1 MTEEALSPPGA
12 SVLEIKDL
20 RKSFGATQALAGAS
34 ISVNSGEVHVLLG
47 ENGSGK
53 STLAKI
59 VAGIHTDDG
68 GEIFVNGEATAIS
81 DARTS
86 RGLGIA
92 IVFQELSLAPDLSV
106 ADNLFLGRENAAHPF
121 AMLNRRKEREKCHD
135 VLKRLETTI
144 DLDASV
150 KTLSIAQKQIVE
162 VAKAL
167 LQQPLI
173 MILDEPTATLTEREK
188 DHLFAVIRRLRDEGV
203 ALLHI
208 THHLR
213 EIQEIGDRVSVM
225 REGEVVVTTEITPDL
240 TELRLLELLTGRAI
254 STEVDREA
262 PADARPVLRIDEL
275 YTEDDCRGI
284 SLYVRPGEIVGLYG
298 IVGCGREG
306 VARALV
312 GLDRPT
318 GGSMTFEGEAFKPR
332 SPGDALSTGVGYL
345 PVDRKENGILP
356 DRSIREN
363 LNLSNLAAFARG
375 NVISPQRERGP
386 TLAHLAKL
394 GVRFGS
400 AELPITSLSGGNQQK
415 VLFGRATGAG
425 PRLLV
430 LEDPTAGIDMGA
442 KLELY
447 EQIKAWAADG
457 MSFLWLSSD
466 LVETLMLCHR
476 AYAMYDGRIVDEF
489 INPTLDDEE
498 AILAGVLGRD
508 SSTPTSARAE

>member
-1 MTEEALSPPGA
+1 MPASGA
-12 SVLEIKDL
+12 SVLEVKDL
-20 RKSFGATQALAGAS
+20 QKSFGATGALAGAS
-34 ISVNSGEVHVLLG
+34 ISVNAGEVHVLLG

-59 VAGIHTDDG
+59 VAGIHIADA
-68 GEIFVNGEATAIS
+68 GEILVKGAIAKIG

-86 RGLGIA
+86 RALGIA

-106 ADNLFLGRENAAHPF
+106 ADNLFLGRENAKHPF
-121 AMLNRRKEREKCHD
+121 AVVDRRKERRNGQE
-135 VLKRLETTI
+135 VLERLKITI
-144 DLDASV
+144 DLDAPI

-188 DHLFAVIRRLRDEGV
+188 EHLFAVIRRLREEGV
-203 ALLHI
+203 ALLYI

-225 REGEVVVTTEITPDL
+225 RDGEVVVTTEITPEL

-254 STEVDREA
+254 SAEVNRTP
-262 PADARPVLRIDEL
+262 PADSAPVLRVDDL
-275 YTEDDCRGI
+275 YTDDDCRGV

-298 IVGCGREG
+298 VVGCGREG

-312 GLDRPT
+312 GLVRPS
-318 GGSMTFEGEAFKPR
+318 GGSMTLEGASFLPR
-332 SPGDALSTGVGYL
+332 SPGDALAKGVGYL

-356 DRSIREN
+356 ERTIREN
-363 LNLSNLAAFARG
+363 LNLSNLSAFASAY
-375 NVISPQRERGP
+375 VINPRRERGP
-386 TLAHLAKL
+386 TLARLAKL

-400 AELPITSLSGGNQQK
+400 TELRITSLSGGNQQK
-415 VLFGRATGAG
+415 VLFGRATGRS
-425 PRLLV
+425 PTLLV

-447 EQIKAWAADG
+447 DQIKDWAADG

-489 INPTLDDEE
+489 VNPTLDDEE
-498 AILAGVLGRD
+498 AILAGVLGRE
-508 SSTPTSARAE
+508 STTAAASPTE